1 MEGAEVGIVLA
12 PQDAQCRRNGAPT
25 GRQNDAGEQHQHMR
39 PGRAREEIGEP
50 REVAEKAWREWR
62 TRRAGETAGMLHP
75 TRRIN
80 AVNRSNLVAVRQ
92 IESVVLSLLADAPL
106 IGHIDGMTKSDP
118 TLALIAAQFTRHAV
132 EKSGSGYT
140 IVDRRTENPVA
151 RLRPIPDSDRFELLY
166 WSNTKGRWTTF
177 GNLGRM
183 KLMLDSAHEIVEN
196 DPMFRIPRPR

>member
-1 MEGAEVGIVLA
+1 
-12 PQDAQCRRNGAPT
+12 
-25 GRQNDAGEQHQHMR
+25 
-39 PGRAREEIGEP
+39 
-50 REVAEKAWREWR
+50 
-62 TRRAGETAGMLHP
+62 MLHP
-75 TRRIN
+75 ARRIN

-132 EKSGSGYT
+132 EKNGSGYT

-196 DPMFRIPRPR
+196 DPMFRIARPR

>member
-1 MEGAEVGIVLA
+1 
-12 PQDAQCRRNGAPT
+12 
-25 GRQNDAGEQHQHMR
+25 
-39 PGRAREEIGEP
+39 
-50 REVAEKAWREWR
+50 
-62 TRRAGETAGMLHP
+62 MLHP

-106 IGHIDGMTKSDP
+106 IGHIDRMTKSDP

-132 EKSGSGYT
+132 QKSGSGYT

-196 DPMFRIPRPR
+196 DAMFRIPRPR

>member
-1 MEGAEVGIVLA
+1 
-12 PQDAQCRRNGAPT
+12 
-25 GRQNDAGEQHQHMR
+25 
-39 PGRAREEIGEP
+39 
-50 REVAEKAWREWR
+50 
-62 TRRAGETAGMLHP
+62 MLHP
-75 TRRIN
+75 VRRIN

-106 IGHIDGMTKSDP
+106 IGHIDRMTKSDP

-132 EKSGSGYT
+132 QKSGSGYT

-196 DPMFRIPRPR
+196 DAMFRIPRPR

>member
-1 MEGAEVGIVLA
+1 
-12 PQDAQCRRNGAPT
+12 
-25 GRQNDAGEQHQHMR
+25 
-39 PGRAREEIGEP
+39 
-50 REVAEKAWREWR
+50 
-62 TRRAGETAGMLHP
+62 
-75 TRRIN
+75 
-80 AVNRSNLVAVRQ
+80 VNRSNLVAVRQ

-177 GNLGRM
+177 GKPR
-183 KLMLDSAHEIVEN
+183 SHETHA
-196 DPMFRIPRPR
+196 RQCS